1 MRVKTT
7 ELAQLPA
14 SCQLLVKLSQ
24 IMLSKHLDSTLSVCP
39 WIAAGILRY
48 SQAQIEDAARRA
60 NAWEFIESFTHGL
73 KTRIGVRKNAVSV
86 LTVLCTSLL
95 AMRSCML
102 NTGMVLNTRSDRSVE
117 CG

>member
-60 NAWEFIESFTHGL
+60 NAWEFIESFPIPAPL
-73 KTRIGVRKNAVSV
+73 VRVPPTNGRACAK
-86 LTVLCTSLL
+86 
-95 AMRSCML
+95 
-102 NTGMVLNTRSDRSVE
+102 SVE
-117 CG
+117 RAHSRCREE